1 MPKPTHVAVFDFI
14 SEGTQDEIRDHI
26 AFGMFM
32 KSEKSWVSSK
42 ESEPSEADYRRY
54 HEFFTAYERER
65 LRGDAN
71 IALKRYT
78 DRAIS
83 EARDDLVKH
92 HRKFRWFGVLEAAFG
107 AAAWTGL
114 LIVATIAAH
123 RGGIDI
129 LDAYRRAYGGESA
142 ASVPLACS
150 RLIQP
155 PQ

>member
-1 MPKPTHVAVFDFI
+1 MESVVA
-14 SEGTQDEIRDHI
+14 
-26 AFGMFM
+26 
-32 KSEKSWVSSK
+32 SK
-42 ESEPSEADYRRY
+42 GSEPTDAQYRRY
-54 HEFFTAYERER
+54 HQILTSRERER
-65 LRGDAN
+65 LRGDAS

-83 EARDDLVKH
+83 EARDDLLKH

-129 LDAYRRAYGGESA
+129 LDVYRRAYGGG
-142 ASVPLACS
+142 
-150 RLIQP
+150 
-155 PQ
+155 